1 MWWEPQGD
9 LTHYKIVARGI
20 GGRILWQGRFD
31 DLANALRFWSDL
43 LDLGPGPSIW
53 DLPTPSWFPGLLI
66 PGVVYEFATVQ
77 TFSTVGTT
85 SWNVPGFVYSTS
97 YLAVGGGGGGG
108 AGTVGSAGSSTQG
121 GGGGNGIANAISGSS
136 VTYGGGG
143 GGGFYAAGNPGP
155 GGAGGGGA
163 AGPSGAGS
171 NGVAGS
177 NGLGGGGGGASFG
190 ASGAGTG
197 GTGGS
202 GVVILSFSP
211 GPAIIPGKFIRP
223 LLRR

>member
-108 AGTVGSAGSSTQG
+108 G
-121 GGGGNGIANAISGSS
+121 GPINSD
-136 VTYGGGG
+136 
-143 GGGFYAAGNPGP
+143 
-155 GGAGGGGA
+155 GAGGGGA
-163 AGPSGAGS
+163 GDVAPGSATLAQGTKQVSVTVGAG
-171 NGVAGS
+171 
-177 NGLGGGGGGASFG
+177 
-190 ASGAGTG
+190 GAG
-197 GTGGS
+197 GS
-202 GVVILSFSP
+202 TRTSP
-211 GPAIIPGKFIRP
+211 
-223 LLRR
+223 